1 MEIRNNIKPDT
12 WVVNCDPIKLKNI
25 ASGVKLLSVQFFYM
39 VTSFIEFVLVRPA
52 TRNEELSGI
61 EKCS

>member
-12 WVVNCDPIKLKNI
+12 WVVNYDPIKLKNTP
-25 ASGVKLLSVQFFYM
+25 SSVKLLSVQFCYM
-39 VTSFIEFVLVRPA
+39 VTSLIEFVLVRPA

-61 EKCS
+61 QKCS